1 MRRLA
6 LCVLLLLSMS
16 AAAIDPL
23 PFADAAE
30 EQRFRTLTAELRCV
44 MCQNQSLA
52 DSNAGIA
59 NDLRREIF
67 DLMRSGKSD
76 EEIKIFLTDRYGDFV
91 LYRPEIKPSTWLLW
105 FSPLLIVIGG
115 AVFVVTILRRRNAM
129 LKQMQAGA
137 ADAPRSDASKNPA
150 EDW

>member
-1 MRRLA
+1 MRRLV
-6 LCVLLLLSMS
+6 LSFLLLLSMS
-16 AAAIDPL
+16 AGAIDPL
-23 PFADAAE
+23 PFNDAAE
-30 EQRFRTLTAELRCV
+30 EERFRALTAELRCV

-76 EEIKIFLTDRYGDFV
+76 REIKTFLTDRYGDFV
-91 LYRPEIKPSTWLLW
+91 LYRPEFKPSTWLLW

-129 LKQMQAGA
+129 FKQMQASA
-137 ADAPRSDASKNPA
+137 ADASRSDSTKNPA